1 MQDQQPDPPK
11 RSFLRTAASPEDLVP
26 PVDPAHLKK
35 AFEYCSEVHGHFPG
49 QAVAMGVDHLFPAGT
64 NAEAIGKRVCMLTL
78 LLHAIRDYAA
88 KESDTNPLAP
98 LICHQQPDEAMFA
111 VMARIR
117 LERMERGFIYN
128 DFPYNIEDFM
138 RQVEQEAA

>member
-1 MQDQQPDPPK
+1 MQDHQPEPPR
-11 RSFLRTAASPEDLVP
+11 RSFLGTSATPEDLVP

-35 AFEYCSEVHGHFPG
+35 AFEYCRDVQAQSPG
-49 QAVAMGVDHLFPAGT
+49 QLIAISGLEYLLPDGAD
-64 NAEAIGKRVCMLTL
+64 AEAVGKRAGMLTL
-78 LLHAIRDYAA
+78 LLHVVREYMEKANA
-88 KESDTNPLAP
+88 NPLAP
-98 LICHQQPDEAMFA
+98 LIRHQQPDDAMFS

-128 DFPYNIEDFM
+128 DWPYDVEDFI